1 MDIYIYVYVMHVCIY
16 IYISHHIYK
25 DNVIV
30 KDVTHEKQHNLSEE
44 SGSSHSSEMSAP
56 LGVPTVLKTK
66 MTATS

>member
-1 MDIYIYVYVMHVCIY
+1 MYMSCMCVY